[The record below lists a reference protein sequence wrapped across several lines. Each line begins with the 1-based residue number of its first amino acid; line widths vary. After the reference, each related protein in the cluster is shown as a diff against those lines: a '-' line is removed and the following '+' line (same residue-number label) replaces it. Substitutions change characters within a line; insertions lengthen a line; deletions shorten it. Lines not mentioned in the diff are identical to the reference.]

1 MANYWMDK
9 DDNYRWKI
17 TQVYLDCLED
27 EGGITGPRGGDEN
40 LKSNPNIFTMYD
52 DDHNCYYKGM
62 IYGDYDGTEPLYDFG
77 MPNAGCTYIKIN
89 GKEV

>member
-1 MANYWMDK
+1 
-9 DDNYRWKI
+9 
-17 TQVYLDCLED
+17 
-27 EGGITGPRGGDEN
+27 
-40 LKSNPNIFTMYD
+40 MYD
-52 DDHNCYYKGM
+52 DDNNCYYKGM